1 MKNEIR
7 YMIAGI
13 GLALVGFTACGGF
26 VYTQIQEY
34 NSMMEQRR
42 ESEPVVKWIKCEPI
56 GTPEIEHQQ
65 DNHVVIME
73 TIETKIEPEPQ
84 IEEQESEST
93 IAYEPP
99 FHLTEYETWF
109 VECVVAGEAAGEPY
123 EGKVAV
129 AQCYFDAMLKD
140 GLSATEVKSAYGYDG
155 WNENLD
161 KQDPKAYDEVKNA
174 VMDVFYGGKFVT
186 DKPILYFYNPA
197 YGYSDWHEAQEYWE
211 SIANHKF
218 FYLAEDENAE
228 WANILLTNVNEYGII
243 EPQVMMMYVLYNN
256 KYYLMQ
262 NTIKQ
267 FVPTSELNEAFQ
279 FNDKTK
285 ADNALAN
292 LPKQMRNLGYFV
304 QQIDAP
310 SKPVD
315 FDQFN
320 NSNLVNYDSA
330 LAQIGSFC
338 DLHDQLIAR
347 ATWVEYK
354 LQEVENKIQD
364 VLHAIEFNS
373 YNARDGYKIYKLL
386 HDLRL
391 ERRKYKDEQIIADV
405 MKSGFAGSN
414 WELVRS
420 RVDDLKDRQYHVRE
434 MEELFK

>member
-1 MKNEIR
+1 
-7 YMIAGI
+7 
-13 GLALVGFTACGGF
+13 
-26 VYTQIQEY
+26 
-34 NSMMEQRR
+34 
-42 ESEPVVKWIKCEPI
+42 
-56 GTPEIEHQQ
+56 
-65 DNHVVIME
+65 
-73 TIETKIEPEPQ
+73 
-84 IEEQESEST
+84 
-93 IAYEPP
+93 
-99 FHLTEYETWF
+99 
-109 VECVVAGEAAGEPY
+109 
-123 EGKVAV
+123 
-129 AQCYFDAMLKD
+129 
-140 GLSATEVKSAYGYDG
+140 
-155 WNENLD
+155 
-161 KQDPKAYDEVKNA
+161 
-174 VMDVFYGGKFVT
+174 
-186 DKPILYFYNPA
+186 
-197 YGYSDWHEAQEYWE
+197 
-211 SIANHKF
+211 
-218 FYLAEDENAE
+218 
-228 WANILLTNVNEYGII
+228 
-243 EPQVMMMYVLYNN
+243 MYVLYNQ

-262 NTIKQ
+262 NAIKQ
-267 FVPTSELNEAFQ
+267 FVPTPELNEAFQ

-304 QQIDAP
+304 QQVDAP

-320 NSNLVNYDSA
+320 AELELVNYDSA

-338 DLHDQLIAR
+338 DLHDQLVAR

-364 VLHAIEFNS
+364 VLHAIEFNL

-414 WELVRS
+414 WELTRT